1 MKRTGRAALGIA
13 PWTVLAL
20 ALIVGFPGSARTQ
33 SLNIGGANSESP
45 MEVFADEGIEWERE
59 RKLFTA
65 RGNARAIRGEVKVTA
80 DVLRAYYRE
89 KPGGGSEIWRLDAEG
104 NVKILSPGETAF
116 GDTAIYDLGKAI
128 LVLKGRKVRFVT
140 AEDEVTADRQLEYWE
155 TKQMVVARGNAYAVR
170 GAKRLR
176 ADVLSAHL
184 RKNKGG
190 KTKIYRVDAFDNVHI
205 VAEQD
210 TITADRGVYDVESAT
225 ATLTGSVKLSRD
237 DNQLNGC
244 SAEVNLNTGISKLRS
259 CTSPGTGKSRVRGFF
274 LPRNI
279 KKK

>member
-1 MKRTGRAALGIA
+1 MNRAGRPAPGAL
-13 PWTVLAL
+13 PWMILAL
-20 ALIVGFPGSARTQ
+20 VLVVGMPGSARTQ

-45 MEVFADEGIEWERE
+45 MEVFADEGIEWEQE

-65 RGNARAIRGEVKVTA
+65 RGNARAVRGEVEVTA
-80 DVLRAYYRE
+80 DLLRAYYRE
-89 KPGGGSEIWRLDAEG
+89 KPGGGSDVWRLDAEG
-104 NVKILSPGETAF
+104 NVKISSPGETAF
-116 GDTAIYDLGKAI
+116 GDEAIYDIDNAI

-140 AEDEVTADRQLEYWE
+140 AEDEITADRQLEYWE

-184 RKNKGG
+184 RKNKRG

-205 VAEQD
+205 VAERD
-210 TITADRGVYDVESAT
+210 TITADRGVYDVESGI

-244 SAEVNLNTGISKLRS
+244 SAQVNLNTGISKLKS
-259 CTSPGTGKSRVRGFF
+259 CAGLGTGKSRVQGLFH
-274 LPRNI
+274 PRNI

>member
-1 MKRTGRAALGIA
+1 MGTRAQAVYGAGQCAGHSRRGQGYGRRAACLLSGKA
-13 PWTVLAL
+13 GRRFRNLA
-20 ALIVGFPGSARTQ
+20 AGR
-33 SLNIGGANSESP
+33 
-45 MEVFADEGIEWERE
+45 
-59 RKLFTA
+59 
-65 RGNARAIRGEVKVTA
+65 
-80 DVLRAYYRE
+80 
-89 KPGGGSEIWRLDAEG
+89 
-104 NVKILSPGETAF
+104 ETAF

-205 VAEQD
+205 VTEQD